1 MRSDESFAAA
11 VARLCH
17 PLAYSLVLCLVL
29 ASPTAGQQQAQ
40 AKKRVPKLTTDDVAR
55 SKQTTVEVVDEAEAG
70 SATAE
75 TKAEEGS
82 KPSAAKTS
90 ATDAKVDPEEAS
102 WRERVEKARER
113 AKAAQRDAEE
123 AELLIT
129 QLRNQLGASGGTPR
143 DRNETAAQLDQM
155 GPRLRELR
163 EEARTAEAELKE
175 LLDDGKKKSFAEGA
189 GPKPT
194 VENGEPNDEYYKTKH
209 TQATQAIQDADRKM
223 QLYES
228 RIRELN
234 ERLNSPSVDR
244 FSASQLQQDREEAQ
258 QKLEEA
264 REARAKAQTELDEL
278 KEEARRA
285 GVSPGVFR

>member
-17 PLAYSLVLCLVL
+17 PIAYSLVLCLAL
-29 ASPTAGQQQAQ
+29 ASSTAGQQQAQ

-55 SKQTTVEVVDEAEAG
+55 SKQTTVEVVDEAEAE

-75 TKAEEGS
+75 TKAEEGG
-82 KPSAAKTS
+82 KPAAAKTP

-102 WRERVEKARER
+102 WRERLEKVRER

-123 AELLIT
+123 AELLIN
-129 QLRNQLGASGGTPR
+129 QLRNRLGTSGGTAR
-143 DRNETAAQLDQM
+143 DRNETAAELDQM
-155 GPRLRELR
+155 GPRLRALKD
-163 EEARTAEAELKE
+163 EARAAEAELKE
-175 LLDDGKKKSFAEGA
+175 VTEDGKKKSFNEGQ
-189 GPKPT
+189 GPKAT
-194 VENGEPNDEYYKTKH
+194 VENGEPNEEYYKTKH
-209 TQATQAIQDADRKM
+209 NAATQAIQDADRKM
-223 QLYES
+223 QLYEN
-228 RIRELN
+228 RVRELN
-234 ERLNSPSVDR
+234 ERLNSTSIDR

-258 QKLEEA
+258 LKLEEA

-285 GVSPGVFR
+285 GVAPGVFR

>member
-17 PLAYSLVLCLVL
+17 PLAYSLALCLVL
-29 ASPTAGQQQAQ
+29 ASSTAGQQQAQ
-40 AKKRVPKLTTDDVAR
+40 VKKRVPKLTTDDVAR

-70 SATAE
+70 GATAD
-75 TKAEEGS
+75 TKAEDAG
-82 KPSAAKTS
+82 KPSAAKAS
-90 ATDAKVDPEEAS
+90 GADAKVDPEEAS

-129 QLRNQLGASGGTPR
+129 QLRNRLGNSGGTPK
-143 DRNETAAQLDQM
+143 DRNETAAELDQM

-175 LLDDGKKKSFAEGA
+175 VLEDGKKKSFSEGQ
-189 GPKPT
+189 GPKAT

-209 TQATQAIQDADRKM
+209 TQAIQAIQDADRKM
-223 QLYES
+223 QLYEN

-264 REARAKAQTELDEL
+264 REAQAKAQTELDEL

-285 GVSPGVFR
+285 GVSPSVFR